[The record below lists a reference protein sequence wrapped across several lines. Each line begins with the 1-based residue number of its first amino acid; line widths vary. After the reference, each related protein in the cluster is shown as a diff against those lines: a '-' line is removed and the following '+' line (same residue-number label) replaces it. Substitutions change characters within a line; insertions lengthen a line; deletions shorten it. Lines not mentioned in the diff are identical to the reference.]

1 MGGGGWEVEGGW
13 GGRKEEGGAKQAV
26 GRLFLRS
33 VMSFL
38 QVGIVD
44 SL

>member
-1 MGGGGWEVEGGW
+1 MGGGGWEVGEGW

-26 GRLFLRS
+26 GRLSLRS
-33 VMSFL
+33 VTSFL

>member
-1 MGGGGWEVEGGW
+1 MGGGRWEVGGGW

-26 GRLFLRS
+26 GRLSLRS
-33 VMSFL
+33 VMTFP
-38 QVGIVD
+38 QVDIVA

>member
-1 MGGGGWEVEGGW
+1 MGEGW

-26 GRLFLRS
+26 GRLSLRS
-33 VMSFL
+33 VMWFP
-38 QVGIVD
+38 QVGIVA